1 MLEQLKDKLAF
12 KKRNRRSW
20 ERNTEFWLHSPLRH
34 FVDTEEFLR
43 RQLPDLFEDVKTP
56 NPVVVDMGTGS
67 GWALSL
73 LRDLGIH
80 CHFIGLDFNP
90 LFIDHLTSEFSD
102 DKDAEFLQFDLE
114 ETLPENLKGVADV
127 VFNFF
132 NFFEIANIESA
143 FKNASLMLKPG
154 GKLVMMTIDS
164 YYLMFALVESL
175 EELKELMTVYQDRKI
190 EGRVPFFFQ
199 KIDLGDKESE
209 EYEYASVLYSFAD
222 YFKQSQINEMT
233 LCDYE
238 EIVKTAKFIPKVY
251 QYFVFENMKL

>member
-43 RQLPDLFEDVKTP
+43 GRLPHLFEDIKLP
-56 NPVVVDMGTGS
+56 SPVVVDMGTGS

-73 LRDLGIH
+73 LQDLGIQ
-80 CHFIGLDFNP
+80 CRFIGLDFNP
-90 LFIDHLTSEFSD
+90 LFIAHLTSEYGD

-143 FKNASLMLKPG
+143 FRNASLMLKPG
-154 GKLVMMTIDS
+154 GRLVMMTIDS

-175 EELKELMTVYQDRKI
+175 KELKELMKVYEARKRD
-190 EGRVPFFFQ
+190 GKVPFFFQ
-199 KIDLGDKESE
+199 KIDLGDAESQQ
-209 EYEYASVLYSFAD
+209 YEYASVLYSFAD
-222 YFKQSQINEMT
+222 YFKQARRNNMN
-233 LCDYE
+233 LVDYD
-238 EIVKTAKFIPKVY
+238 EIVKTDKFIPKVY
-251 QYFVFENMKL
+251 QYFVFTRDK